1 MTDYSNHA
9 EQAAF
14 NMKQR
19 LMADS
24 QASHNQAKDAAQ
36 RMRARIEGGGVGQ
49 DVPDRYVNGVK
60 VYDGDSSTPAGSDD
74 EQRWVGGN
82 TPELRTNADGVMNT
96 GSAQPLSIE
105 ARDRA
110 AELMETGNYQNQGD
124 GSKGVWGRDLINW
137 VDKDGGTISQQ
148 LLREGYSAPM
158 VGFDSKGRG
167 WDNEKAYAESLSEF
181 DAVGSTKAMREQ
193 RYDYGVITPDPDM
206 EMWDRRGFAERA
218 WDRGIDH
225 TQMNLFQF
233 SELMGE
239 VTGSDMMTE
248 WGEEGVIRNMH
259 EAAMSPADVATSDD
273 IESLTDLGKF
283 IVEKTI
289 ENAPNLLVDLGVGA
303 ASAAAV
309 VATGGA
315 ASAVLAP
322 ALLASI
328 GKSFIGKIGWKA
340 AGKFGV
346 QSAMFGQMAGEAR
359 HGQLA
364 EGVDN
369 PMLALGIGAVNTTL
383 EFRGM
388 QSMLQGFMPKG
399 KITNAASLAKHIAQ
413 RAAISTGVEG
423 GTEFLQD
430 LNNQIA
436 IKLSK
441 PDYTIDWKQLTES
454 FFAGMAAG
462 GGMGTVSGTAGGSY
476 GLMKTISENVQTR
489 RAMDGTIPEAPVQIQ
504 AQLAN
509 ITDPNTSLDAV
520 YAADP
525 EAADKVTLP
534 EGVIAYNHESGVL
547 FTTNEAKGKAF
558 EQDGNKDAKA
568 TLGYLET
575 KEEVMA
581 NTKVED
587 LRSVVAR
594 DVDGVAVGTEMTSVA
609 NAPNVEASMVE
620 RYGDKVTI
628 STLDGPQTTELL
640 SERQELFNE
649 DIRVRAEERKGLNPD
664 GGQVNTNY

>member
-1 MTDYSNHA
+1 
-9 EQAAF
+9 
-14 NMKQR
+14 
-19 LMADS
+19 
-24 QASHNQAKDAAQ
+24 
-36 RMRARIEGGGVGQ
+36 
-49 DVPDRYVNGVK
+49 
-60 VYDGDSSTPAGSDD
+60 
-74 EQRWVGGN
+74 
-82 TPELRTNADGVMNT
+82 
-96 GSAQPLSIE
+96 
-105 ARDRA
+105 
-110 AELMETGNYQNQGD
+110 
-124 GSKGVWGRDLINW
+124 
-137 VDKDGGTISQQ
+137 
-148 LLREGYSAPM
+148 
-158 VGFDSKGRG
+158 
-167 WDNEKAYAESLSEF
+167 
-181 DAVGSTKAMREQ
+181 
-193 RYDYGVITPDPDM
+193 
-206 EMWDRRGFAERA
+206 
-218 WDRGIDH
+218 
-225 TQMNLFQF
+225 
-233 SELMGE
+233 
-239 VTGSDMMTE
+239 
-248 WGEEGVIRNMH
+248 
-259 EAAMSPADVATSDD
+259 MSPADVATSDD

-476 GLMKTISENVQTR
+476 GLMKTIGENVQTR
-489 RAMDGTIPEAPVQIQ
+489 RAMDGTTPEAPVQIQ

-628 STLDGPQTTELL
+628 STLDGPQTTEL
-640 SERQELFNE
+640 
-649 DIRVRAEERKGLNPD
+649 
-664 GGQVNTNY
+664 